1 MNNFKI
7 LKELIKRFQGVRA
20 VLYFAEIIG
29 MGVADGISV
38 VLVSRIIGIITDTAV
53 SKGNLRDTQ
62 LVKYIILTIIF
73 FRRFSNVVY
82 IICIIDMFLRIISKI
97 EVLLGIK
104 EISNL
109 VNRYLPDSLLAVINS
124 YSSGIINTILV
135 WLYVGIYV
143 IFLYYVVCTFF
154 RKKK

>member
-1 MNNFKI
+1 MDLIII
-7 LKELIKRFQGVRA
+7 L
-20 VLYFAEIIG
+20 VL
-29 MGVADGISV
+29 
-38 VLVSRIIGIITDTAV
+38 
-53 SKGNLRDTQ
+53 
-62 LVKYIILTIIF
+62 IILTIIF

-124 YSSGIINTILV
+124 HSSGIINTILV

>member
-1 MNNFKI
+1 LLNVI
-7 LKELIKRFQGVRA
+7 LEESKNSLLLIYKLKNIKYV
-20 VLYFAEIIG
+20 
-29 MGVADGISV
+29 
-38 VLVSRIIGIITDTAV
+38 IITLGVIFMD
-53 SKGNLRDTQ
+53 LIII
-62 LVKYIILTIIF
+62 LVLIILTIIF

-104 EISNL
+104 EFSNL

-124 YSSGIINTILV
+124 HSSGIINTILV

>member
-1 MNNFKI
+1 MDLIII
-7 LKELIKRFQGVRA
+7 L
-20 VLYFAEIIG
+20 VL
-29 MGVADGISV
+29 
-38 VLVSRIIGIITDTAV
+38 
-53 SKGNLRDTQ
+53 
-62 LVKYIILTIIF
+62 IILTIIF

-135 WLYVGIYV
+135 WLYVGVYV

>member
-1 MNNFKI
+1 MAKMRVHE
-7 LKELIKRFQGVRA
+7 LAKELNIKSQDILDKLKNTKYV
-20 VLYFAEIIG
+20 
-29 MGVADGISV
+29 
-38 VLVSRIIGIITDTAV
+38 IITLGVIFMD
-53 SKGNLRDTQ
+53 LIII
-62 LVKYIILTIIF
+62 LVLIILTIIF

-124 YSSGIINTILV
+124 HSSGIINTILV

>member
-1 MNNFKI
+1 MRVYFFVKKYKVII
-7 LKELIKRFQGVRA
+7 LYKLKNIKYV
-20 VLYFAEIIG
+20 
-29 MGVADGISV
+29 
-38 VLVSRIIGIITDTAV
+38 IITLGVIFMD
-53 SKGNLRDTQ
+53 LIII
-62 LVKYIILTIIF
+62 LVLIILTIIF

-124 YSSGIINTILV
+124 YSYGIINTILV
-135 WLYVGIYV
+135 WLYLGIYV
-143 IFLYYVVCTFF
+143 IFLYYEVCTFF

>member
-1 MNNFKI
+1 MRVYFFVKKYKVII
-7 LKELIKRFQGVRA
+7 LYKLKNIKYV
-20 VLYFAEIIG
+20 
-29 MGVADGISV
+29 
-38 VLVSRIIGIITDTAV
+38 IITLGVIFMD
-53 SKGNLRDTQ
+53 LIII
-62 LVKYIILTIIF
+62 LVLIILTIIF

-124 YSSGIINTILV
+124 HSSGIINTILI

>member
-1 MNNFKI
+1 MRVYFFVKYYKVII
-7 LKELIKRFQGVRA
+7 LYKLKNIKYV
-20 VLYFAEIIG
+20 
-29 MGVADGISV
+29 
-38 VLVSRIIGIITDTAV
+38 IITLGVIFMD
-53 SKGNLRDTQ
+53 LIII
-62 LVKYIILTIIF
+62 LVLIILTIIF

-104 EISNL
+104 EFSNL

-124 YSSGIINTILV
+124 HSSGIINTILV

>member
-1 MNNFKI
+1 MRVYFFVKKYKVII
-7 LKELIKRFQGVRA
+7 LYKLKNIKYVIIILGVIFMDLIIIL
-20 VLYFAEIIG
+20 VL
-29 MGVADGISV
+29 
-38 VLVSRIIGIITDTAV
+38 
-53 SKGNLRDTQ
+53 
-62 LVKYIILTIIF
+62 IILTIIF

-124 YSSGIINTILV
+124 HSSGIINTILV

>member
-1 MNNFKI
+1 MRVYFFVKKYKVII
-7 LKELIKRFQGVRA
+7 LYKLKNIKYV
-20 VLYFAEIIG
+20 
-29 MGVADGISV
+29 
-38 VLVSRIIGIITDTAV
+38 IITLGVIFMD
-53 SKGNLRDTQ
+53 LIII
-62 LVKYIILTIIF
+62 LVLIILTIIF

-135 WLYVGIYV
+135 WLYVGVYV

>member
-1 MNNFKI
+1 MDLIII
-7 LKELIKRFQGVRA
+7 L
-20 VLYFAEIIG
+20 VL
-29 MGVADGISV
+29 
-38 VLVSRIIGIITDTAV
+38 
-53 SKGNLRDTQ
+53 
-62 LVKYIILTIIF
+62 IILTIIF

-135 WLYVGIYV
+135 WLYVGICV

>member
-1 MNNFKI
+1 MD
-7 LKELIKRFQGVRA
+7 L
-20 VLYFAEIIG
+20 
-29 MGVADGISV
+29 
-38 VLVSRIIGIITDTAV
+38 
-53 SKGNLRDTQ
+53 
-62 LVKYIILTIIF
+62 IILIILIVLTIVF
-73 FRRFSNVVY
+73 FRKLSNTVY
-82 IICIIDMFLRIISKI
+82 VICIIDIFLRIISKI

-104 EISNL
+104 EIYNL